1 MGSWWVLLNTV
12 TYVATLHVLH
22 VEAVLSLFAF
32 LVLLLLTAAFLND
45 TEAAGE
51 DEERGHYSDGD
62 ERPWRHCRASWEK
75 KQRVIQTSG
84 DMWRVISRRWYL
96 TPTKKKIE
104 RVMTWN
110 ATNTKMF
117 LINVLRTELGLHVDL
132 KGYKKKADCS
142 LSHWTSR
149 FAQHFEGRTIWLEFK
164 SIKHLQ
170 HNDALVHWFS
180 WSSEAVKH
188 LCRTVRYYCLS
199 MQCITEKD
207 FFVL

>member
-12 TYVATLHVLH
+12 TYVATLHVFH

-75 KQRVIQTSG
+75 KNKESFRHQEGHSLKVISQKKDRASY
-84 DMWRVISRRWYL
+84 DMKCYKCKHVFNERFTNWIGIACWFWRVTRRKQIALYRIARL
-96 TPTKKKIE
+96 
-104 RVMTWN
+104 
-110 ATNTKMF
+110 
-117 LINVLRTELGLHVDL
+117 
-132 KGYKKKADCS
+132 
-142 LSHWTSR
+142 
-149 FAQHFEGRTIWLEFK
+149 HFEGRTIWLEFK

-170 HNDALVHWFS
+170 HNDALVYWFS
-180 WSSEAVKH
+180 WSSETVKH
-188 LCRTVRYYCLS
+188 LCRTVRYYVSACSISQRRISL
-199 MQCITEKD
+199 
-207 FFVL
+207 FW